1 MSSGNYGGAWYRQKK
16 DFAEFPGA
24 ILMTTNCIMDPSPAY
39 ADRIFT
45 TGEVRQLILSC
56 SERFV
61 LQTQQQT
68 EVLYSLWLG

>member
-1 MSSGNYGGAWYRQKK
+1 MCLSAGNYGGAWYRQKK

-45 TGEVRQLILSC
+45 TGEVRLKFWQGNRSWASRPQL
-56 SERFV
+56 R
-61 LQTQQQT
+61 T
-68 EVLYSLWLG
+68 

>member
-1 MSSGNYGGAWYRQKK
+1 MHDDLLTAGNYGGAWYRQKK

-45 TGEVRQLILSC
+45 TGEVRNICCMPSTAQVVNCRAGLS
-56 SERFV
+56 V
-61 LQTQQQT
+61 
-68 EVLYSLWLG
+68 